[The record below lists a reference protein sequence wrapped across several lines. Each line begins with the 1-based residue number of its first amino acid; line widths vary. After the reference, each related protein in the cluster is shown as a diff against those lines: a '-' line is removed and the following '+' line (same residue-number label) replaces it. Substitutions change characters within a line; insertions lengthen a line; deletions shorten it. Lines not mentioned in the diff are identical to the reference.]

1 MTYVKK
7 SHTKLYIGI
16 ILIAIIAVSGAAVA
30 YSILSV
36 RHYEAGV
43 KAGDTFTYSLK
54 GYADLTGLDA
64 SITPGFNDYNN
75 TEYYKITILD
85 VTNKTTVSMQCDWK
99 FFNGTTITSTQTID
113 IATGLKSDESG
124 FWAIYPTGLTTTD
137 LLRPYGYDGK
147 IVNNTYTETKYAS
160 GGRDTCTWHIENQF
174 YDTNDPTQ
182 STLMADYRNIYF
194 DRQTGML
201 TALANWQMYNNPE
214 KTQTI
219 EWILVDSSVWQV

>member
-7 SHTKLYIGI
+7 SHTKLYLGV
-16 ILIAIIAVSGAAVA
+16 ILIAIIAIAGAAVA

-54 GYADLTGLDA
+54 GYVELTGLDA
-64 SITPGFNDYNN
+64 SMSDGFDIYNN

-99 FFNGTTITSTQTID
+99 FLNGTTVTAMQTID
-113 IATGLKSDESG
+113 VATGNKTDDSG
-124 FWAIYPTGLTTTD
+124 FWAIYPTQLNIAD
-137 LLRPYGYDGK
+137 KLRPYGYDGQ
-147 IVNNTYTETKYAS
+147 IVNNT
-160 GGRDTCTWHIENQF
+160 DTSKPRPLNSWHIYNEF

-182 STLMADYRNIYF
+182 STLMYDYRDIFF
-194 DRQTGML
+194 DQATGML
-201 TALANWQMYNNPE
+201 TSLSDIQVYNNPQ
-214 KTQTI
+214 KQQQIVWT
-219 EWILVDSSVWQV
+219 LVSSSVWQV